1 MNVLFDKVFIEKEN
15 PEYIHMHIHIPV
27 NEKIKEILASKN
39 PSDEQIATEIV
50 QLLRNAVIGDI
61 VNQVKNK

>member
-1 MNVLFDKVFIEKEN
+1 MNVFFDEVYIKKEN
-15 PEYIHMHIHIPV
+15 PEYIHMHIHIPT

-50 QLLRNAVIGDI
+50 QLLINAVIGDI
-61 VNQVKNK
+61 VNQVKSK